1 MADLNAYVENQNRM
15 DTAEE
20 MDENTQAIYRNDLL
34 YLFFKVLLFFIL
46 GGVFYFLFK
55 DQDPNTMVTQIKE
68 KTELVTNAVR
78 DKLTSLK
85 PKEIVKE

>member
-20 MDENTQAIYRNDLL
+20 MDENTQAIYRNDLM

>member
-68 KTELVTNAVR
+68 KTSVVTNAVR